1 MKIIGITGTPGT
13 GKKTIA
19 IELAKKLN
27 FQYINLN
34 DYAIKNKLTKQNK
47 TDYTINDL
55 NLFSKKIKKKIEN
68 GNFIISGHLL
78 PDIISK
84 KDIDIIFIL
93 RCSPLILLKRYKKR
107 QYKEQKIKDNI
118 ISEAIGIIQ
127 YESMKKFGNN
137 KIIEINVTDKNVK
150 SLVKELTLIIND
162 KQKII
167 QKIDWLN
174 IMTTEKILRKY
185 LK

>member
-1 MKIIGITGTPGT
+1 
-13 GKKTIA
+13 
-19 IELAKKLN
+19 
-27 FQYINLN
+27 
-34 DYAIKNKLTKQNK
+34 
-47 TDYTINDL
+47 
-55 NLFSKKIKKKIEN
+55 
-68 GNFIISGHLL
+68 
-78 PDIISK
+78 
-84 KDIDIIFIL
+84 
-93 RCSPLILLKRYKKR
+93 
-107 QYKEQKIKDNI
+107 
-118 ISEAIGIIQ
+118 
-127 YESMKKFGNN
+127 MKKFGNN

>member
-13 GKKTIA
+13 GKKTISL
-19 IELAKKLN
+19 ELAKKLN
-27 FQYINLN
+27 FQHINLN
-34 DYAIKNKLTKQNK
+34 DYAIKNKLTKNNK
-47 TDYTINDL
+47 TDHIIYNLDL
-55 NLFSKKIKKKIEN
+55 FTKKIKKSIEN
-68 GNFIISGHLL
+68 ENFIISGHLL

-84 KDIDIIFIL
+84 KDVDIIFIL

-107 QYKEQKIKDNI
+107 HYNEQKIKDNI

-127 YESMKKFGNN
+127 YESMIKFG
-137 KIIEINVTDKNVK
+137 KKKVIEINVTNKNVK
-150 SLVKELTLIIND
+150 SLVEELILIINN

-167 QKIDWLN
+167 QKIDWLDM
-174 IMTTEKILRKY
+174 MTTEKILRKY

>member
-13 GKKTIA
+13 GKKTISL
-19 IELAKKLN
+19 ELAKKLN
-27 FQYINLN
+27 FQHINLN
-34 DYAIKNKLTKQNK
+34 DYAIKNKLTKNNK
-47 TDYTINDL
+47 TDHIIYDL
-55 NLFSKKIKKKIEN
+55 NLFTKKIKKSIEN
-68 GNFIISGHLL
+68 ENFIISGHLL

-84 KDIDIIFIL
+84 KDVDIIFIL

-107 QYKEQKIKDNI
+107 HYNEQKIRDNI

-127 YESMKKFGNN
+127 YESMIKFG
-137 KIIEINVTDKNVK
+137 KKKVIEINVTNKNVK
-150 SLVKELTLIIND
+150 RLVEELILIINN

-167 QKIDWLN
+167 QKIDWLDM
-174 IMTTEKILRKY
+174 MTTEKILRKY